1 MTAWIRDG
9 MEIENLATEAEPSLA
24 EIAALEDKVKECG
37 RLLLR
42 MGGDLMEEGRRRQ
55 AIEAPDLAVYP
66 AARLATPGTR
76 PRPVHGRCV

>member
-1 MTAWIRDG
+1 MAREVALSG
-9 MEIENLATEAEPSLA
+9 GGAAA
-24 EIAALEDKVKECG
+24 VAALEDKVKECG